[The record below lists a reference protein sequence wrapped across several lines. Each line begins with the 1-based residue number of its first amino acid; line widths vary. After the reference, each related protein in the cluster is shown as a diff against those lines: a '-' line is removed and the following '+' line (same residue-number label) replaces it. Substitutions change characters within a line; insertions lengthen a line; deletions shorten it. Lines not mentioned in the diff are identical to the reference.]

1 MPSRSA
7 PRRWQPQA
15 DSSLVGPYNDLV
27 TKSDSLGITD
37 EELDAIANVSLERMN
52 NLAHVA
58 GTGGDPG
65 PLTADEQ
72 VLFDGMKREI
82 AANPD
87 VAYHP
92 MDLG

>member
-1 MPSRSA
+1 MTSPDPSVISN
-7 PRRWQPQA
+7 
-15 DSSLVGPYNDLV
+15 LEL
-27 TKSDSLGITD
+27 LGITD

-52 NLAHVA
+52 DLAHIA

-72 VLFDGMKREI
+72 ALFDGMKREI
-82 AANPD
+82 AAHPH

-92 MDLG
+92 IDLG

>member
-1 MPSRSA
+1 MTNPDPSA
-7 PRRWQPQA
+7 
-15 DSSLVGPYNDLV
+15 SLE
-27 TKSDSLGITD
+27 SLGITD
-37 EELDAIANVSLERMN
+37 EELDAIVDVSLERMN
-52 NLAHVA
+52 NLAHIA
-58 GTGGDPG
+58 GTGADPG

-82 AANPD
+82 AAHPH

>member
-1 MPSRSA
+1 M
-7 PRRWQPQA
+7 
-15 DSSLVGPYNDLV
+15 
-27 TKSDSLGITD
+27 TKPDSLGITD

-52 NLAHVA
+52 DLAHIA
-58 GTGGDPG
+58 GTDADPG

-72 VLFDGMKREI
+72 VLFESMKQEI
-82 AANPD
+82 AAHPD

>member
-1 MPSRSA
+1 M
-7 PRRWQPQA
+7 
-15 DSSLVGPYNDLV
+15 V
-27 TKSDSLGITD
+27 
-37 EELDAIANVSLERMN
+37 NVSLERMN
-52 NLAHVA
+52 TLAHIA

-72 VLFDGMKREI
+72 VLFEGMRREI
-82 AANPD
+82 AENPG

>member
-1 MPSRSA
+1 VTNPDPSA
-7 PRRWQPQA
+7 
-15 DSSLVGPYNDLV
+15 SLE
-27 TKSDSLGITD
+27 SLGITD
-37 EELDAIANVSLERMN
+37 EELDAMVNVSLERMN
-52 NLAHVA
+52 NLSHIA

-72 VLFDGMKREI
+72 VLFDGMRREI
-82 AANPD
+82 AENPG

>member
-1 MPSRSA
+1 MISP
-7 PRRWQPQA
+7 
-15 DSSLVGPYNDLV
+15 DSSVISDLEA
-27 TKSDSLGITD
+27 LGIT
-37 EELDAIANVSLERMN
+37 EAELDAMVNVTLERMN
-52 NLAHVA
+52 DLAHIA

-65 PLTADEQ
+65 ELTADER

-82 AANPD
+82 AAHAD